1 MIQRAPNRPR
11 TALWIG
17 VSLFLLA
24 ALAIAFTS
32 DLQEKINADIYS
44 DLYRYQVGFGQIGQS
59 SLIDYIATM
68 RYEPLYLA
76 GTWVFNSLNLS
87 LISFVYFVKVCLAW
101 SYYAFCLHLNRRP
114 IVSMFVAAIFII
126 SPFFASFTENIVRQG
141 AAFAVF
147 LCIYPLWLRG
157 RRPAAVG
164 LSIAAVSL
172 HLSALVWIA
181 AMAIAL
187 PIARRVRFNTL
198 LKVNILVLAI
208 YFFNV
213 MVVFSANISLAL
225 SSLGIRYNQY
235 AEFGESSLV
244 YVVGF
249 KASFLLVSCMLLLG
263 FVLNRFRGSWSN
275 SLAQLFAFSIII
287 TILYVSASGVPF
299 YDRIATPAWALIP
312 AIWGGLL
319 LRSWR
324 RVPVSFPMGAGTPFP
339 RTMRS

>member
-1 MIQRAPNRPR
+1 MIQRAPNRPK

-24 ALAIAFTS
+24 TLATAFTS

-68 RYEPLYLA
+68 RYEPLYLT
-76 GTWVFNSLNLS
+76 GIWVFNWLNLS

-114 IVSMFVAAIFII
+114 IVSMFVAAAFVV

-147 LCIYPLWLRG
+147 LCICPLWLRG
-157 RRPAAVG
+157 RRPAALV
-164 LSIAAVSL
+164 LSIVAVSL
-172 HLSALVWIA
+172 HLSAIVWIA
-181 AMAIAL
+181 AMVIAQ
-187 PIARRVRFNTL
+187 PIAQRVKFNTL
-198 LKVNILVLAI
+198 LGVNIFILAI
-208 YFFNV
+208 YAFDV
-213 MVVFSANISLAL
+213 MFVFSGTISSVL
-225 SSLGIRYNQY
+225 SSLGIKYYQY
-235 AEFGESSLV
+235 AEFGESSLI

-249 KASFLLVSCMLLLG
+249 KASFFLASCMLLLG
-263 FVLNRFRGSWSN
+263 FVLNRLRGSWNS

-287 TILYVSASGVPF
+287 TTLYVSASGVPF

-319 LRSWR
+319 FRPWR
-324 RVPVSFPMGAGTPFP
+324 REPVPFRMGGGSPFLV
-339 RTMRS
+339 R